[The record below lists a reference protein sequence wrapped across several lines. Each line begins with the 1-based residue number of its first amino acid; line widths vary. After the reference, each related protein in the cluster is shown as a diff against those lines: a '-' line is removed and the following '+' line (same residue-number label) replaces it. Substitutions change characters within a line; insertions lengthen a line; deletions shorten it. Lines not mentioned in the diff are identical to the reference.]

1 MLMEMHQVRY
11 FLALA
16 EELNFTRASDS
27 CNVTQPALSR
37 AIKLLEEELGGLLF
51 RREHESTHLTD
62 LGHMVR
68 PHLQSVYHHS
78 MLAKHLSQDF
88 VRRLPLKLGIMSTIS
103 PDEIIDL
110 IANIRTRHPDVEL
123 KLCDS
128 NANDLRSRL
137 LAGDLEVVI
146 YALPGEEPD
155 LRTHSIPLFREQMVL
170 AVHRGHRLAKER
182 AFPVREMNNESYIH
196 RMNCEFAG
204 YADQILQQQGVTCTP
219 TYWSERDDW
228 TLAMVAAGLGFAFM
242 PANAVK
248 HPGVVGLPVVEPEF
262 WRQVNLVSV
271 RGRRYSPGVGSL
283 VREAMRK
290 AWFGKRPMPAHNVP

>member
-1 MLMEMHQVRY
+1 MHHVRY

-16 EELNFTRASDS
+16 EELNFSRASKR

-37 AIKLLEEELGGLLF
+37 AIKRLEQELGGLLF
-51 RREHESTHLTD
+51 RRENASTHLTD

-68 PHLQSVYHHS
+68 PHLQSVLDHS
-78 MLAKHLSQDF
+78 VLVKLRSRDF
-88 VRRLPLKLGIMSTIS
+88 ARKAPLKLGIMSTIS
-103 PDEIIDL
+103 PDEIVDL
-110 IANIRTRHPDVEL
+110 IANIRTCHPDVEL
-123 KLCDS
+123 KLCD
-128 NANDLRSRL
+128 APAQELRTRL

-155 LRTHSIPLFREQMVL
+155 ERTHSIRLFREQMVL
-170 AVHRGHRLAKER
+170 AVHRGHRLAKAR
-182 AFPVREMNNESYIH
+182 AFPVREMNGESYIH
-196 RMNCEFAG
+196 RVNCEFAG
-204 YADQILQQQGVTCTP
+204 YADHILQQQGITCTP

-248 HPGVVGLPVVEPEF
+248 HPGVVALPVVEPEF

-271 RGRRYSPGVGSL
+271 RGRHYSPGVGSL

-290 AWFGKRPMPAHNVP
+290 TWFDKRPTAVNIGA

>member
-1 MLMEMHQVRY
+1 MHHVRY

-16 EELNFTRASDS
+16 EELNFSRASKR
-27 CNVTQPALSR
+27 CNVTQPALSH
-37 AIKLLEEELGGLLF
+37 AIKRLEQELGGLLF
-51 RREHESTHLTD
+51 RRENASTHLTD

-68 PHLQSVYHHS
+68 PHLQSVLDHS
-78 MLAKHLSQDF
+78 VLVKLRSRDF
-88 VRRLPLKLGIMSTIS
+88 ARKAPLKLGIMSTIS
-103 PDEIIDL
+103 PDEIVDL
-110 IANIRTRHPDVEL
+110 IANIRTCHPDVEL
-123 KLCDS
+123 KLCD
-128 NANDLRSRL
+128 APAQELRTRL

-155 LRTHSIPLFREQMVL
+155 ERTHSIRLFREQMVL
-170 AVHRGHRLAKER
+170 AVHRGHRLAKAR
-182 AFPVREMNNESYIH
+182 AFPVREMNGESYIH
-196 RMNCEFAG
+196 RVNCEFAG
-204 YADQILQQQGVTCTP
+204 YADHILQQQGITCTP

-248 HPGVVGLPVVEPEF
+248 HPGVVALPVVEPEF

-271 RGRRYSPGVGSL
+271 RGRHYSPGVGSL

-290 AWFGKRPMPAHNVP
+290 TWFDKRPTAVNIGA